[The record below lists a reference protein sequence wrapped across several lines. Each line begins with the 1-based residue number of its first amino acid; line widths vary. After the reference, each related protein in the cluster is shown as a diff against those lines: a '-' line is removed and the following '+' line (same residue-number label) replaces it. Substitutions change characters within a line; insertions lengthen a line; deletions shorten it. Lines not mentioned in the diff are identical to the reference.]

1 MDNGTV
7 PADLAPSAADEA
19 RPIGGAHY
27 LDWSL
32 PEGLREDERGI
43 IQSLGAAVV
52 ARWSELP
59 RDVQRSLF
67 EAASGRGRTAETVRG
82 DIARFLHDNANPQR

>member
-1 MDNGTV
+1 MDNATV
-7 PADLAPSAADEA
+7 PPDIAPSAVDEA

-32 PEGLREDERGI
+32 PEGLREDERSV

-52 ARWSELP
+52 ARWSGLP
-59 RDVQRSLF
+59 RDVQRTLF
-67 EAASGRGRTAETVRG
+67 EAAGGRGRTAEAVRG
-82 DIARFLHDNANPQR
+82 DIARFLHDNATQR

>member
-1 MDNGTV
+1 MDNAV
-7 PADLAPSAADEA
+7 PPDADDA

-32 PEGLREDERGI
+32 PEGLREDERSV

-52 ARWSELP
+52 ASWSTLS
-59 RDVQRSLF
+59 RDVQRTLF
-67 EAASGRGRTAETVRG
+67 EAATKGGRTTEALRG
-82 DIARFLHDNANPQR
+82 DIARFLHDNTKP

>member
-1 MDNGTV
+1 MD
-7 PADLAPSAADEA
+7 DAPNLDEA

-32 PEGLREDERGI
+32 PEGLRDDERSV

-52 ARWSELP
+52 ARWTTLP
-59 RDVQRSLF
+59 RDVQRTLF
-67 EAASGRGRTAETVRG
+67 EAASGGAHTTETLRG
-82 DIARFLHDNANPQR
+82 DIARFLHDNSQR

>member
-7 PADLAPSAADEA
+7 PSDIAPSSADEA

-32 PEGLREDERGI
+32 PEGLREDERGV

-52 ARWSELP
+52 ASWSALP
-59 RDVQRSLF
+59 REVQKTLF
-67 EAASGRGRTAETVRG
+67 ETASHRVRTTEAVRG
-82 DIARFLHDNANPQR
+82 DIARFLHDNAYPQR

>member
-7 PADLAPSAADEA
+7 PADIAPTDMDDA

-32 PEGLREDERGI
+32 PEGLREDERSV

-52 ARWSELP
+52 AQWATLP
-59 RDVQRSLF
+59 RDVQRKLF
-67 EAASGRGRTAETVRG
+67 EAATRGDRSAETLRG
-82 DIARFLHDNANPQR
+82 HIARFLHDNANPRT